1 MTDNNTRNG
10 NLVFLGIVVATA
22 AVLFLQYLG
31 KTTIRDDYDLPP
43 LASAAIAQSIATELV
58 RNVSILHIGGVMI
71 ECSLCVA

>member
-31 KTTIRDDYDLPP
+31 KTTIRDDCLRSHHRGDSTKYCDRAGAERLNPP
-43 LASAAIAQSIATELV
+43 DRGAS
-58 RNVSILHIGGVMI
+58 
-71 ECSLCVA
+71 

>member
-22 AVLFLQYLG
+22 AVLFVQYLG

-43 LASAAIAQSIATELV
+43 LSSPQ
-58 RNVSILHIGGVMI
+58 R
-71 ECSLCVA
+71 

>member
-43 LASAAIAQSIATELV
+43 LASP
-58 RNVSILHIGGVMI
+58 RR
-71 ECSLCVA
+71 